1 MSQLSPDTSH
11 PWNLTPQDAVK
22 LQQRLAGRV
31 VRKSSIVPEK
41 ISRVAGVDASYRNGL
56 ATAVVVVVSLRDM
69 GTLDWVT
76 ASKRPGLPYI
86 SGLLCFREGPAVLDA
101 LSRLSLQPDLL
112 IFDGQGIAHPRRFGI
127 ASHIGLLLDKPSIGC
142 AKTRLIGRYREPDP
156 EKGSYA
162 YLKDQ
167 DETIGAVLR
176 TRDGVKPVYVSVGH
190 RVDLLD
196 SIRIVLQ
203 CCRRYRLP
211 EPIRRAHQL
220 AREKARS

>member
-1 MSQLSPDTSH
+1 
-11 PWNLTPQDAVK
+11 
-22 LQQRLAGRV
+22 
-31 VRKSSIVPEK
+31 
-41 ISRVAGVDASYRNGL
+41 
-56 ATAVVVVVSLRDM
+56 
-69 GTLDWVT
+69 
-76 ASKRPGLPYI
+76 
-86 SGLLCFREGPAVLDA
+86 VLDA

-112 IFDGQGIAHPRRFGI
+112 MFDGQGIAHPRRFGI

-203 CCRRYRLP
+203 CCGRYRLP